1 MSRGRPATRGI
12 NDAVAIARK
21 RGCVMRVTYAHDS
34 VCDFF
39 IRAVMLVIFVRV
51 MRIEKIVAPA
61 SEIEFACRR
70 MIAELRLF
78 PPSQQIR
85 LELWVYSRHGTY
97 RFFRLAPAGLEEIQQ
112 NGEPGT
118 AGPASGNADT
128 AVVPVTRNE
137 GEGTGV
143 GMGGT
148 GEDSVAPSVEVP
160 LSEGASPPCYSE
172 ESPSENFT
180 DEKR

>member
-1 MSRGRPATRGI
+1 MNRGRPATRGI

-61 SEIEFACRR
+61 SEIEFVCRR

-85 LELWVYSRHGTY
+85 LELWVYSKHGTY
-97 RFFRLAPAGLEEIQQ
+97 RFFRLTTAGLEEIQQ
-112 NGEPGT
+112 SGEPGT
-118 AGPASGNADT
+118 AGPANGNAGT
-128 AVVPVTRNE
+128 AEVPVTRNG

-143 GMGGT
+143 GGSDRGMIP
-148 GEDSVAPSVEVP
+148 PSVEIP
-160 LSEGASPPCYSE
+160 LSEGASPPLCSG
-172 ESPSENFT
+172 ESPSENPPA
-180 DEKR
+180 EKR